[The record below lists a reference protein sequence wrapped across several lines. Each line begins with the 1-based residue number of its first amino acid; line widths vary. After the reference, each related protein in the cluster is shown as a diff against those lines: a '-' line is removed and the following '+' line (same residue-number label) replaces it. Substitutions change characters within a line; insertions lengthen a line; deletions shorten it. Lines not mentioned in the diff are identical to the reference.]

1 MRILI
6 KSCIFLNLIFSATA
20 ISAQQVFYVAPSI
33 ASKITAA
40 TYDHSK
46 NAVMFFSGNNV
57 FYYPVGSEK
66 TVSPE
71 WFNIEALKN
80 VDAALDWDDDNS
92 LLFNGA
98 TYRMFK
104 HSTGEFVTADTRWP
118 NLPKAWNNTL
128 DGAVKWDND
137 IIFFFYKKEYMVYST
152 AADSILDHNDI
163 TTWNGWPQQWTDG
176 IDDAF
181 NIGDGF
187 IYFIRHGEIMPYSL
201 KDKTFFNPKKMM
213 EAVVNN
219 NNGSTFNTQ
228 QAPGNKALKP
238 ASFSPGSN
246 NQTAANNTV
255 QNPNTVSPQ
264 ADNNFN
270 ADACVTGIPPGSG
283 LREIQSPVEGDQQGR
298 LFYDNLPKGH
308 HVTEIRIYTSK
319 IWGKTVISGIQTVLL
334 SPAAKKIEQ
343 TLLGKKTISENIFAL
358 GDDECITG
366 VTGTKN
372 GESGNYIYSIQIT
385 TSKRTSPL
393 YGERATEKGR
403 EPFNLMMSD
412 DGVFNGFVGNFN
424 NNMTGIGIKYFGQ
437 QTQQQNITAAV
448 NISISNNDPNNAG
461 YGYAVNNNNNSDAGN
476 NNPAQPAAITDEY
489 LDNYVEKE
497 LTYDIKMGIQ
507 QMPGLDWLGAGF
519 DILKFDPLFP
529 NETKNRKTFR
539 AIVLTNSPDRGGT
552 EAQYLLPY
560 GTLFGSVNS
569 GNNVDTSGWIANYRE
584 YASSFSINASGKVG
598 VPNLASGSLSGS
610 YEETSNASLGS
621 KVIYHF
627 QKVVKK
633 IHELDLELLW
643 RDKNTGQKYKQRI
656 HPSFKEAV
664 AALPLISGPVPT
676 VNVSDM
682 KRNQPLS
689 SSLEIIKGQYYD
701 FIAKYGTH
709 FTSHVAWGGQYILR
723 NIAKQSDY
731 AASKT
736 SKTEWKAAAE
746 ATIKKVKVEGEVGGG
761 SSQGVTSNNG
771 KQQFKQQIYVQGGK
785 GETDQ
790 NKWEDKVDLSPA
802 PIEMYFTSMAD
813 LLRKELFPADPGI
826 EKKSTLLK
834 LFTEKY
840 LVDNMRIPVESKDD
854 FFDIPDQVVP
864 GNISIRNDGGY
875 AMKFTVTYD
884 LNGKTETKQSGTF
897 AISRTMSTEI
907 PAAAKNIKLKAE
919 LFTGWFSDTKVIFEK
934 TFTGPELKCYKVW
947 GTVFNPSYEECQQ

>member
-1 MRILI
+1 MRPFI
-6 KSCIFLNLIFSATA
+6 KICIFLNLIFNAT
-20 ISAQQVFYVAPSI
+20 IIFGQQVFYVDA
-33 ASKITAA
+33 AVAAKITAA

-57 FYYPVGSEK
+57 FYYPIGSEK
-66 TVSPE
+66 TVVPE
-71 WFNIEALKN
+71 WFNMEALKKI
-80 VDAALDWDDDNS
+80 DAALDWDDDNS
-92 LLFNGA
+92 LLFNGV

-118 NLPKAWNNTL
+118 NFPAAWNNTL
-128 DGAVKWDND
+128 DAAVKWDNK
-137 IIFFFYKKEYMVYST
+137 IIFFFYKKEYVVYNI
-152 AADSILDHNDI
+152 AADSIIDHNDI
-163 TTWNGWPQQWTDG
+163 TTWNGWPQQWNDG

-201 KDKTFFNPKKMM
+201 ADKSFFSPKKIT
-213 EAVVNN
+213 ASVTTG
-219 NNGSTFNTQ
+219 NNGALSNATMP
-228 QAPGNKALKP
+228 PGSKALKP
-238 ASFSPGSN
+238 ASFSPEAN
-246 NQTAANNTV
+246 NQTAVNNVAQNANT
-255 QNPNTVSPQ
+255 SPAQ
-264 ADNNFN
+264 ADNNIN
-270 ADACVTGIPPGSG
+270 SDVCVTGIPSGSG
-283 LREIQSPVEGDQQGR
+283 LKEIQSPVEGDQQGR

-308 HVTEIRIYTSK
+308 HITEIKIYTSK
-319 IWGKTVISGIQTVLL
+319 IWGKTVISGLQTVLL

-343 TLLGKKTISENIFAL
+343 TLLGKKTISENIFTL
-358 GDDECITG
+358 DDDECITG

-385 TSKRTSPL
+385 TSKKTSPL

-403 EPFNLMMSD
+403 ESFNLPMPD
-412 DGVFNGFVGNFN
+412 DAVFNGFVGNFN
-424 NNMTGIGIKYFGQ
+424 NNMTGIGIKYYGQ
-437 QTQQQNITAAV
+437 QPQQQNITAAV
-448 NISISNNDPNNAG
+448 NISVSSNNDPNNAG
-461 YGYAVNNNNNSDAGN
+461 YSYAVNNNTVATN
-476 NNPAQPAAITDEY
+476 NNAAQPAAITDEY

-569 GNNVDTSGWIANYRE
+569 GNNIDTSGWITNYRE

-610 YEETSNASLGS
+610 YEETSSASLGS

-664 AALPLISGPVPT
+664 AALPVNAGPVP
-676 VNVSDM
+676 VLNVSDM

-689 SSLEIIKGQYYD
+689 SPLEMIKGQYYD

-736 SKTEWKAAAE
+736 SKTEWKASAE

-761 SSQGVTSNNG
+761 NSQGVTSNNG
-771 KQQFKQQIYVQGGK
+771 RQQFKQQIYVQGGK

-813 LLRKELFPADPGI
+813 LLCKELFPNEPGI
-826 EKKSTLLK
+826 EKKSMLLK

-854 FFDIPDQVVP
+854 FFNIPDQLVP
-864 GNISIRNDGGY
+864 GNLSVRNDGGY
-875 AMKFTVTYD
+875 VMKFTVTFD
-884 LNGKTETKQSGTF
+884 LNGQLQTKESGSF
-897 AISRTMSTEI
+897 PIGRTMSAEI
-907 PAAAKNIKLKAE
+907 PADAKNIKLKAE
-919 LFTGWFSDTKVIFEK
+919 LFTGWLSETKVIFEK
-934 TFTGPELKCYKVW
+934 NFTRPELKCYKVW